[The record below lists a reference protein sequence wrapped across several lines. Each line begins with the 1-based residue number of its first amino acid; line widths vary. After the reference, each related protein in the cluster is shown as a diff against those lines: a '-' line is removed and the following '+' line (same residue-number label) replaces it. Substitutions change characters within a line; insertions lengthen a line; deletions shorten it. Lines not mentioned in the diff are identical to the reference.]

1 MRHCAGTR
9 LWVGWAAAAMVLVGG
24 ARALAQSGEYR
35 MDEAGDWKPAESR
48 PLTADE
54 ATMARARKLLADEKF
69 WSARRLLRDWL
80 EANSK
85 SESPQL
91 PLAYRLRGDARTAD
105 KDEYEGLRDYEAVC
119 IQFPGTE
126 EYVRAIERELEIAIR
141 YVNGYRRK
149 FLGMRIQPADDIGE
163 ELLVRVQERL
173 PQSRLAE
180 RAGIELA
187 DYYYRNRDLSLASEA
202 YDLFVQNFP
211 RSRFADRARV
221 QRIYSEIG
229 RYKGPEYDG
238 SGLADA
244 KILIQGYA
252 EVNPLGAQ
260 REGLT
265 DALVSRLDES
275 AGASVL
281 VRAKWY
287 IRRGDL
293 VSARATLRRLLATH
307 PRTLAAREGM
317 DILDANQWTYAA
329 PTKGNAMTENGKVP
343 LDAAQ
348 PATET
353 PAEKKAGEGGMP

>member
-1 MRHCAGTR
+1 MR
-9 LWVGWAAAAMVLVGG
+9 LWARWASALLLIGG
-24 ARALAQSGEYR
+24 ARALAQGGEYR
-35 MDEAGDWKPAESR
+35 LDEGGDWKPAASR

-54 ATMARARKLLADEKF
+54 ATMARARELLADGKA
-69 WSARRLLRDWL
+69 WSTRRLLRGWL
-80 EANSK
+80 NDNAK
-85 SESPQL
+85 SESPLL

-105 KDEYEGLRDYEAVC
+105 KDEYEALRDYEVVC
-119 IQFPGTE
+119 IDFPGTE

-149 FLGMRIQPADDIGE
+149 FLGMRIQSADDVGE

-187 DYYYRNRDLSLASEA
+187 DYYYRNRDLALASLA

-221 QRIYSEIG
+221 QRIYAEIG
-229 RYKGPEYDG
+229 RYKGPQYDA

-244 KILIQGYA
+244 KILIQDYA
-252 EVNPLGAQ
+252 EVNPLAAQ
-260 REGLT
+260 REGLS

-275 AGASVL
+275 AGAHLL

-287 IRRGDL
+287 IRRGDP
-293 VSARATLRRLLATH
+293 VSARATLRRLLVTH
-307 PRTLAAREGM
+307 PRTLAASEGM
-317 DILDANQWTYAA
+317 GILDANTWSYAA
-329 PTKGNAMTENGKVP
+329 PPKSATMPEAGKEVE
-343 LDAAQ
+343 AAP
-348 PATET
+348 PATG
-353 PAEKKAGEGGMP
+353 AGEGRRP